1 VLRVADIAVK
11 LAMVALLVSSVLYPD
26 LTGIKQR
33 AAPVRLVVYPIG
45 ALAMPAWWWIVGRR
59 RRQAHGGVVRFP
71 WGADLLVTLPWF
83 LDTFGN
89 RLNLFDTIS
98 WFDDMMHFLNWLLL
112 TLGVLLAW
120 VPGSQISRGMI
131 MMCGLGFGTTAAVA
145 WEVGEYLAFIRN
157 TPGLQAY
164 RDTLGDL
171 TLGTLGSIVAS
182 TSIAIRHRPV
192 RIPGPSER
200 DANQPSAGRHAGA
213 G

>member
-1 VLRVADIAVK
+1 VRALRVADIAVK
-11 LAMVALLVSSVLYPD
+11 LAMVALLASSVLYPD

-45 ALAMPAWWWIVGRR
+45 ALAMPVWWWIVGRR
-59 RRQAHGGVVRFP
+59 RRRANGGVVRFP

-120 VPGSQISRGMI
+120 VPGPQISRGMI

-182 TSIAIRHRPV
+182 AFIAIRHRPV
-192 RIPGPSER
+192 RP
-200 DANQPSAGRHAGA
+200 ANGGRAVVRTAAGENEA
-213 G
+213 